1 MIIHA
6 AAGAQGSNSDG
17 EIPALS
23 FAANSVTRALIIA
36 PKAHV
41 RFGNFAR
48 LRGALIARSAL
59 WTEGNPDSADPAAV
73 IYEDGIPGEACLP
86 YDCSTIDPN
95 DDNPCTI
102 DGCTPEDGET
112 HSPAPDGTVCEQ
124 DGAPGACVE
133 YTDTEGDLTSQCELI
148 CSEEAQTVKG
158 NPKIADVTYATNAT
172 PPGRYVVR
180 YVTGCMKY
188 NPLWWWSVNGSEDGV
203 WAWHLVA
210 GTDRYILPGTFGFFN
225 SDTPPPGV
233 KSGFK
238 TFAECV
244 AANVEQATPIVVD
257 HQENSQLGIKIRDRP
272 LEDNRHGLLGQ
283 NPIWS
288 ITPFECNGN

>member
-1 MIIHA
+1 
-6 AAGAQGSNSDG
+6 
-17 EIPALS
+17 
-23 FAANSVTRALIIA
+23 LIVA
-36 PKAHV
+36 PNAHV

-95 DDNPCTI
+95 DNNPCTI
-102 DGCTPEDGET
+102 DGCTPENGKTND
-112 HSPAPDGTVCEQ
+112 PAPDGSVCEQ
-124 DGAPGACVE
+124 DGADGACVAGE
-133 YTDTEGDLTSQCELI
+133 CEVI

-172 PPGRYVVR
+172 PPGRYVIR
-180 YVTGCMKY
+180 YVSGCMKY

-225 SDTPPPGV
+225 SDTPPAGV

-257 HQENSQLGIKIRDRP
+257 HDEASQLGIKIRDRP

-288 ITPFECNGN
+288 ITPFDCAGN